1 MNPELDEVITHISR
15 FYGDAISEGARHYVE
30 VDIGKEA
37 KKLGYP
43 NLGKKYLCVR
53 AIVPLKEPAPGMKV
67 RIDGRTFVNYAQFYS
82 GVVVP
87 EYVARETGLPYRAY
101 RPNDSMILNF
111 N

>member
-1 MNPELDEVITHISR
+1 MTFQLGKIITQIGKT
-15 FYGDAISEGARHYVE
+15 YGDAISKGARHYLE

-43 NLGKKYLCVR
+43 TLGKKYLNVQ
-53 AIVPLKEPAPGMKV
+53 AVIPLKGPGRGMKV
-67 RIDGRTFVNYAQFYS
+67 RIDGRTFVNYSQFYS

-87 EYVARETGLPYRAY
+87 EYVARETGLPYQAY